1 MFTILNN
8 MGIPLTSADI
18 IKSQNI
24 GELSTEREVK
34 NMMKYGKI
42 LKEGME
48 KDLIDSFN
56 LCILYL
62 TCVPNFH

>member
-48 KDLIDSFN
+48 KDLRDSFN
-56 LCILYL
+56 L
-62 TCVPNFH
+62 